1 MPFLALPIILQY
13 LLPAQFG
20 QYALF
25 LAYCNLVKVISGL
38 GVRTFLA
45 RSYFNVDIRT
55 VWIPFVRANV
65 YLCIAIYLLIV
76 VLLTI
81 MFLAEIVTIE
91 GHYVL
96 MVLITGLSLIL
107 IELTLIC
114 LRVAEKAF
122 EYSIIQVC
130 ISLVNTFFALW
141 FVQSFE
147 DAGYGRDIAFLLA
160 SVFGFLICFMVALR
174 AGFMDNV
181 KHVDRVIP
189 KFYRGALGFF
199 PHSLLVFLLS
209 FGDRLLLP
217 NFISLEQ
224 LGLFQFAFMFSSGYA
239 LFLDAT
245 AKWYQ
250 PTLYKSLSQND
261 AKYLV
266 RRRDRQL
273 ILIHCI
279 CIALILIAV
288 DPLLTVA
295 FSEAYYPSKNLVY
308 LLIVAQLVNG
318 IYLISSM
325 HRIYENRTF
334 LVTVSTIVGAITYF
348 GIILWFVG
356 YIDIAAI
363 GIASI
368 LSMLARVAVLKFGNA
383 YRVNL

>member
-1 MPFLALPIILQY
+1 MPFILHY
-13 LLPAQFG
+13 LTPAQFG
-20 QYALF
+20 EYAYF
-25 LAYCNLVKVISGL
+25 LACCHLVKVISGL
-38 GVRTFLA
+38 GVSTFLA
-45 RSYFNVDIRT
+45 RSFFNEDIKA
-55 VWIPFVRANV
+55 VWIPFVRTNV
-65 YLCIAIYLLIV
+65 FLCVVTNLILV
-76 VLLTI
+76 VPLIIIFLT
-81 MFLAEIVTIE
+81 EIVAIQ
-91 GHYVL
+91 GHFFVIA
-96 MVLITGLSLIL
+96 LITGLFLIL
-107 IELTLIC
+107 VELTQVC
-114 LRVAEKAF
+114 LRVAEKSF
-122 EYSIIQVC
+122 EYSIVQVF
-130 ISLVNTFFALW
+130 ISLINTFFAVW
-141 FVQSFE
+141 FVQSFD
-147 DAGYGRDIAFLLA
+147 DAGYGRAVAFLLA
-160 SVFGFLICFMVALR
+160 AFLGFLVCFIIAFC
-174 AGFMDNV
+174 AGFMNNLKDV
-181 KHVDRVIP
+181 YKATP
-189 KFYRGALGFF
+189 KFYSDAVAFF
-199 PHSLLVFLLS
+199 PHSFLVFLLS
-209 FGDRLLLP
+209 FADRLILP

-273 ILIHCI
+273 VIIHCI
-279 CIALILIAV
+279 CIALTLIAV
-288 DPLLTVA
+288 DPLLTFA

-318 IYLISSM
+318 IYLITSM

-348 GIILWFVG
+348 GITLWFVG